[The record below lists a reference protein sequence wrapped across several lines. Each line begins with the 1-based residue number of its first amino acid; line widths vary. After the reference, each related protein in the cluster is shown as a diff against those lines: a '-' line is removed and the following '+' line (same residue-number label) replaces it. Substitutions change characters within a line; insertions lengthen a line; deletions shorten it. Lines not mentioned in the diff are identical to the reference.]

1 MASKIILKQGWLYT
15 ALVGLLCMGA
25 ASAQQVQIDRYRGS
39 VGIPGVPAPTP
50 FVLPNYV
57 NLGAAPPQETGLS
70 NLLAFA
76 ADSSNLDLANH
87 TTRANFP
94 ILETDALPLSCADI
108 ALTPDACARQ
118 LKGLVAYTLVKFPAD
133 GVYQFAA
140 GFDDRLQLAVANAN
154 SVPANFRDAAMYTE
168 HHRFTSL
175 VDWHPPRVNLNA
187 LAASP
192 FTVKAGVCVLVRA
205 TLNNGW
211 GGSRLRLGWRYG
223 ADLAAQAA
231 AVPIEMPSGVVFD
244 PTDPASYADCMI
256 SAADQSV
263 ALAFNTPV
271 SLPLPANAAGGP
283 MGGELQVTG
292 AWDINALESL
302 TPPQHGTV
310 TCDAATGGCTYNPAA
325 GFSGTDTFS
334 YKICLASPAFDGS
347 QVCDIATVTVTV
359 AAPSTPPAIAPVPVG
374 HPLLLAVLAA
384 LMAGMCAL
392 RLRR

>member
-1 MASKIILKQGWLYT
+1 
-15 ALVGLLCMGA
+15 MGA

-39 VGIPGVPAPTP
+39 VGVPGVPAPTP

-154 SVPANFRDAAMYTE
+154 SVPANFRDAAMYT
-168 HHRFTSL
+168 
-175 VDWHPPRVNLNA
+175 
-187 LAASP
+187 
-192 FTVKAGVCVLVRA
+192 
-205 TLNNGW
+205 
-211 GGSRLRLGWRYG
+211 
-223 ADLAAQAA
+223 
-231 AVPIEMPSGVVFD
+231 
-244 PTDPASYADCMI
+244 
-256 SAADQSV
+256 
-263 ALAFNTPV
+263 
-271 SLPLPANAAGGP
+271 
-283 MGGELQVTG
+283 
-292 AWDINALESL
+292 
-302 TPPQHGTV
+302 
-310 TCDAATGGCTYNPAA
+310 
-325 GFSGTDTFS
+325 DTFS